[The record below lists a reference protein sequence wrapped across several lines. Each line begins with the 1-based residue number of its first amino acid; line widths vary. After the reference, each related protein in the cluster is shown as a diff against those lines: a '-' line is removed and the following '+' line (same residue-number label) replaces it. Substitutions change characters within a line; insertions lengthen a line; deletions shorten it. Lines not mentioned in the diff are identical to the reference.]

1 MRLPDIPQRHRLLV
15 RAVSTLGSGAQSI
28 VRRRDFT
35 AGQEPVVRAA
45 YAVATA
51 ALTWLGG
58 TKAFADQDSAFADD
72 DTAFGQLD
80 VDGEDSEAWTVEAD
94 TWKSQAVLNVAA
106 AVAAG
111 VASWA
116 LWTPIQDIKDRWDA
130 KLPTGVGRGL
140 NAAVNSTV
148 MAVTAF
154 ALDKAEEFVAA
165 EAIDGH
171 TAFAPV
177 EIELPPHIRASVEAI
192 LDQPHP
198 QSQDVAEVVRAQL
211 EHARFFVWVPYSTK
225 QFPGSDPIELSDED
239 LAALLAEEDI
249 TSIDVYLDSDAPAA
263 VPATQTYPVVGVV
276 EAGEALTGATGDDEP
291 TGLEL
296 SLEISEGLLARI
308 ELLAAED
315 GEDLVLAAE
324 TAERLDASAP
334 GTLHPDGVEGYPD
347 TFDDE
352 DLDGVAVVVDDAP
365 EPPPLTLADW
375 PRPADLTFRT
385 DRS

>member
-58 TKAFADQDSAFADD
+58 TKAFADQDSAFADE
-72 DTAFGQLD
+72 DTAFGRLG
-80 VDGEDSEAWTVEAD
+80 VDDEDSEAWTVEAT
-94 TWKSQAVLNVAA
+94 TWKSQAVLNAA
-106 AVAAG
+106 AAIAAG
-111 VASWA
+111 AASWA

-130 KLPTGVGRGL
+130 KLPAGVGRGL

-148 MAVTAF
+148 MAVSAF

-165 EAIDGH
+165 EALDGH
-171 TAFAPV
+171 TDFAPV
-177 EIELPPHIRASVEAI
+177 EIELPPHIQASVEAI

-249 TSIDVYLDSDAPAA
+249 SSIDVYLDSDAPAA

-276 EAGEALTGATGDDEP
+276 EAGEALTGAADDEP
-291 TGLEL
+291 TALEL
-296 SLEISEGLLARI
+296 SLEISDGLLARI

-324 TAERLDASAP
+324 TAERLGASAP
-334 GTLHPDGVEGYPD
+334 GTLHPDGVEAYPD
-347 TFDDE
+347 TLDDE
-352 DLDGVAVVVDDAP
+352 DVDVAFDDAP